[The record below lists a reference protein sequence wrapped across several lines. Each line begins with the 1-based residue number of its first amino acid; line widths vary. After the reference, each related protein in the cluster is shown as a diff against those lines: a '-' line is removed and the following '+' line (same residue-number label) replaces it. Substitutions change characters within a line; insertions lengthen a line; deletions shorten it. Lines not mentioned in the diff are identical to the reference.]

1 MQELSSSLQYP
12 DLSFMPKKILVT
24 GGSGF
29 VGKQILKALDA
40 EDVELVLPVRTGKE
54 AFFDYLN
61 NTYTTIQSHDI
72 FSESEHWWQE
82 TCKDIDILIHAAWYV
97 EPGKYLS
104 SPKNLDCLT
113 GSLTMAKGAI
123 KAGVKRI
130 VGIGTCFEY
139 DLSPGVLSIHTPI
152 APTTLYAAAKAS
164 LYFNLA
170 NWLSEEEGVTF
181 AWCRLFYLYGEI
193 EQANR
198 LVPYIRQQIEKG
210 EDVLLTSGKQ
220 IRDYLDVAVA
230 GKKIAEI
237 ALSEKIGPANICS
250 GTPTT
255 VRQLTEKI
263 ADEYGRRDLLK
274 FGARPDN
281 LVDPPCVLGV
291 PD

>member
-1 MQELSSSLQYP
+1 MI
-12 DLSFMPKKILVT
+12 KKILLT
-24 GGSGF
+24 GSSGF
-29 VGKQILKALDA
+29 VGKQILKALDT
-40 EDVELVLPVRTGKE
+40 EDVEFVLTVRSGKE
-54 AFFDYLN
+54 VFFGDLN
-61 NTYTTIQSHDI
+61 NKHTLIQSRDI
-72 FSESEHWWQE
+72 FSESENWWQE
-82 TCKDIDILIHAAWYV
+82 ACADVDILIHAAWYV

-113 GSLTMAKGAI
+113 GSLTMAKGAV

-139 DLSPGVLSIHTPI
+139 DLSPGVLSVHTPL
-152 APTTLYAAAKAS
+152 APITLYAAAKAS

-170 NWLSEEEGVTF
+170 NWLPEEEVTF
-181 AWCRLFYLYGEI
+181 AWCRLFYLYGEG

-210 EDVLLTSGKQ
+210 AEVQLTSGNQ

-230 GKKIAEI
+230 GKKIAGV
-237 ALSEKIGPANICS
+237 ALSGKTGPVNICS
-250 GTPTT
+250 GIPTT
-255 VRQLTEKI
+255 IRQLTEKI
-263 ADEYGRRDLLK
+263 ADEYGRKDLLK